1 MEAQNSLGRGA
12 TMHTGRCLC
21 GAVTFRVSA
30 DPVALRTCWCR
41 VCQYIGAGSATVNAV
56 FPVEAL
62 EVEGETTA
70 IQGVADSGSGMTRRF
85 CPTCGTHL
93 FSQASTRLH
102 QVVIRVGALDEPE
115 RFAPQA
121 TIWTSAAP
129 PWACFDE
136 ALPKADGQLAAA
148 APPS

>member
-1 MEAQNSLGRGA
+1 M
-12 TMHTGRCLC
+12 TIHTGRCLC
-21 GAVTFRVSA
+21 GAVTFRVAA

-56 FPVEAL
+56 FPADAL
-62 EVEGETTA
+62 EIEGETTA
-70 IQGVADSGSGMTRRF
+70 IQGVADSGSAMTRRF
-85 CPTCGTHL
+85 CPKCGTHL

-102 QVVIRVGALDEPE
+102 QVVIRVCAMDEPE

-129 PWACFDE
+129 PWASIDQG
-136 ALPKADGQLAAA
+136 LPRAPGQLAPA
-148 APPS
+148 APSS